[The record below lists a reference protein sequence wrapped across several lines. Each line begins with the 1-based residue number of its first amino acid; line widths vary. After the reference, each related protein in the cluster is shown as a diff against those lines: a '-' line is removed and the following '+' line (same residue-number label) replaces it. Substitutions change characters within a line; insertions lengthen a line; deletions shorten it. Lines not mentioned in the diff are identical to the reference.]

1 MPRIAE
7 DRVLE
12 TTTTTGT
19 GALTLAGAVTGFRA
33 FSAVMTSPSDTC
45 YYVIEAVDG
54 SGVPTGEWET
64 GLGTYS
70 AANTLTRTTVL
81 ESSNSGSVVTLSAGT
96 KRVFMGGL
104 ANAALGF
111 DATQAAPNFYGNGQ
125 LGTIPK
131 VIACGTGTESKTNS
145 TTSDQDFTALYNLPA
160 NALFTNK
167 CYRVTVCVEVATGS
181 STATLGGY
189 LKLGSTKVAV
199 NTTNSNWID
208 SVTQTATW
216 QFLIFGRAAPSASSN
231 VTVGFPTLF
240 ISNGNPNNLN
250 MPIAVATDGALDI
263 ILGIVYSATGSTET
277 VQLQAWL
284 VEELN

>member
-7 DRVLE
+7 DRILE

-96 KRVFMGGL
+96 KRVFLGGL

-125 LGTIPK
+125 MGTIPK
-131 VIACGTGTESKTNS
+131 VVACGTGTESKTNS
-145 TTSDQDFTALYNLPA
+145 TTSDQDFTALDTLPA
-160 NALFTNK
+160 NSLFTNK
-167 CYRVTVCVEVATGS
+167 CFRVTVLVEIVAGTS
-181 STATLGGY
+181 SATISPY
-189 LKLGSTKVAV
+189 LKIGSTKVV
-199 NTTNSNWID
+199 TSKTSSDWTNGLTD
-208 SVTQTATW
+208 GLTFT
-216 QFLIFGRAAPSASSN
+216 FLIFGRAAAGASAAVSSGA
-231 VTVGFPTLF
+231 VTRF
-240 ISNGNPNNLN
+240 ISTGDTNTTNQPVNLATNG
-250 MPIAVATDGALDI
+250 TLDI
-263 ILGIVYSATGSTET
+263 IFGVTYSATGSTET
-277 VQLQAWL
+277 IGLQGWL

>member
-12 TTTTTGT
+12 TSTTTGT

-125 LGTIPK
+125 MGTIPK
-131 VIACGTGTESKTNS
+131 VVACGTGTESKTNS

-160 NALFTNK
+160 DALFTNK

-189 LKLGSTKVAV
+189 LKLGATKVAV
-199 NTTNSNWID
+199 NTSNSDWIN

-250 MPIAVATDGALDI
+250 MPIAVATNGALDI

>member
-7 DRVLE
+7 DRILE

-160 NALFTNK
+160 DALFTNK
-167 CYRVTVCVEVATGS
+167 CYRVTVVVEVVAGS
-181 STATLGGY
+181 STAVLSSY
-189 LKLGSTKVAV
+189 LKIGSTKVV
-199 NTTNSNWID
+199 ISKSTTDWSDN
-208 SVTQTATW
+208 VTQSLSW
-216 QFLIFGRAAPSASSN
+216 QFLIFGRAASGASSA
-231 VTVGFPTLF
+231 VTSSVLGRFV
-240 ISNGNPNNLN
+240 SNGDANTVNQPVNL
-250 MPIAVATDGALDI
+250 ATNGALDI
-263 ILGIVYSATGSTET
+263 ILGITYTATGSTESA
-277 VQLQAWL
+277 QLQAWL

>member
-111 DATQAAPNFYGNGQ
+111 DTTQGSPNFYGNGQ
-125 LGTIPK
+125 MGTVPK

-199 NTTNSNWID
+199 NTTNSDWIN

>member
-7 DRVLE
+7 DRILE

>member
-12 TTTTTGT
+12 TSTTTGT

-125 LGTIPK
+125 MGTIPK
-131 VIACGTGTESKTNS
+131 VVVCGTGTQTLTNS
-145 TTSDQDFTALYNLPA
+145 TTSDQDFTALGTLPA
-160 NALFTNK
+160 NSLFTNK
-167 CYRVTVCVEVATGS
+167 CFRVTVCLEIVTGVS
-181 STATLGGY
+181 SATLQPY
-189 LKLGSTKVAV
+189 LKVGSTKVARPKV
-199 NTTNSNWID
+199 LSDWTNSVTE
-208 SVTQTATW
+208 SVTW
-216 QFLIFGRAAPSASSN
+216 EFFIWGRAAPGASAA
-231 VTVGFPTLF
+231 VTSGFTTRF
-240 ISNGNPNNLN
+240 ISTGDPNIVGQPVNL
-250 MPIAVATDGALDI
+250 ATNGALDI
-263 ILGIVYSATGSTET
+263 IFGVTYSATGSTDTIE
-277 VQLQAWL
+277 LQAWL

>member
-181 STATLGGY
+181 STAQLGGY

-199 NTTNSNWID
+199 NTTNSDWIN

>member
-45 YYVIEAVDG
+45 YYGIEAVDG

-81 ESSNSGSVVTLSAGT
+81 ESSNSGAAVSFSAGT
-96 KRVFMGGL
+96 KRVFICAL

-111 DATQAAPNFYGNGQ
+111 DTTQSAPDFYGNNQTGR
-125 LGTIPK
+125 IPK
-131 VIACGTGTESKTNS
+131 VVSAGTGTETKTNS
-145 TTSDQDFTALYNLPA
+145 VTSDQDFTALYTIPA
-160 NALFTNK
+160 NSLFTNK
-167 CYRVTVCVEVATGS
+167 VYRITVTVEIVSGT
-181 STATLGGY
+181 STATINPY
-189 LKLGSTKVAV
+189 LKLGSTKVCQAKTFSDWG
-199 NTTNSNWID
+199 NGLTESL
-208 SVTQTATW
+208 SW
-216 QFLIFGRAAPSASSN
+216 QFLIYGRAAPGAAAA
-231 VTVGFPTLF
+231 VTSGFLTRF
-240 ISNGNPNNLN
+240 ISNGDPNTVNQPVNL
-250 MPIAVATDGALDI
+250 ATNGALDI
-263 ILGIVYSATGSTET
+263 LFGITYSATGSTENIE
-277 VQLQAWL
+277 LQGWL

>member
-7 DRVLE
+7 DRILE

-160 NALFTNK
+160 DALFTNK

-189 LKLGSTKVAV
+189 LKLGATKVAV
-199 NTTNSNWID
+199 NTTNSDWTN

-216 QFLIFGRAAPSASSN
+216 QFLIFGRAAPSSSSN
-231 VTVGFPTLF
+231 VTVGFPTIF
-240 ISNGNPNNLN
+240 ISNGHPNNLN
-250 MPIAVATDGALDI
+250 MPIAVATNGALDI

>member
-199 NTTNSNWID
+199 NTTNSDWIN